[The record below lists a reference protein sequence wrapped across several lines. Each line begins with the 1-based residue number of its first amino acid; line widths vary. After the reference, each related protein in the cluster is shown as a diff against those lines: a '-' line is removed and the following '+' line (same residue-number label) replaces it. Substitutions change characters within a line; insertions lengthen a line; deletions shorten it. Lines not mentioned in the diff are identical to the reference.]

1 MIKRTLGKFAALAAV
16 FTAAVGFAAPA
27 FAQADFPN
35 QPIKWI
41 VPYPPGGGTDIFART
56 LADSM
61 KNTLGQ
67 QLIIDNRPGASTNIA
82 AEYVTK
88 SKADGYTIMSGDN
101 AAMAFNEHLF
111 KKLPYSPAKDFTYI
125 GAIGRW
131 PLVLVVHPSVPAKTV
146 KEFLDYVAANP
157 GKVDYASPG
166 NGSPHHMG
174 MEIFKQ
180 RTGAKLTHI
189 PYKGAAPALQ
199 DLVGGQ
205 VPSMFLDL
213 ASGLGLMK
221 AGKVRMLAIAAP
233 NRAAIFPDVP
243 TMAEAGIKDM
253 EAYAFQGLLGPA
265 GLPPA
270 VVTKL
275 NAALNAALKDPAVVG
290 KFNDFGTEITGGT
303 PEAFLKYARS
313 EATRWGPVIKNS
325 GIQLD

>member
-1 MIKRTLGKFAALAAV
+1 MKHLIATLGATLAALV
-16 FTAAVGFAAPA
+16 TCSAPA
-27 FAQADFPN
+27 LAQADYPN
-35 QPIKWI
+35 QPIKWV
-41 VPYPPGGGTDIFART
+41 VPYPAGGGTDIFART

-61 KNTLGQ
+61 KTTLGQ
-67 QLIIDNRPGASTNIA
+67 QLIIDNKPGASTNIG
-82 AEYVTK
+82 AEYTAH
-88 SKADGYTIMSGDN
+88 SKPDGYTIMSGDN
-101 AAMAFNEHLF
+101 ASMAFNEHLF
-111 KKLPYSPAKDFTYI
+111 KKLPYNPSKDFTYI
-125 GAIGRW
+125 GSIGRW
-131 PLVLVVHPSVPAKTV
+131 PLVLVVNPNVPVKTV
-146 KEFLDYVAANP
+146 KEFIDYVNANP

-180 RTGAKLTHI
+180 RTGIKVQHI

-205 VPSMFLDL
+205 VPAMFLDL

-233 NRAAIFPDVP
+233 KRAAIFPDVP
-243 TMAEAGIKDM
+243 TMAEAGVKDM

-270 VVTKL
+270 IVTKL
-275 NAALNAALKDPAVVG
+275 NTALNAALKDPVVVG
-290 KFNDFGTEITGGT
+290 KFNDFGTEIQGGT
-303 PEAFLKYARS
+303 PEAFFQYARG
-313 EATRWGPVIKNS
+313 EANRWGPVIKTS

>member
-1 MIKRTLGKFAALAAV
+1 MKRILTALALAAAALAPAV
-16 FTAAVGFAAPA
+16 AH
-27 FAQADFPN
+27 AQADYPN

-67 QLIIDNRPGASTNIA
+67 PIIVDNRPGASTNIG
-82 AEYVTK
+82 AEATVRAP
-88 SKADGYTIMSGDN
+88 ADGYTIMSGDN

-111 KKLPYSPAKDFTYI
+111 AKLPYNPAKDFTYI

-131 PLVLVVHPSVPAKTV
+131 PLVLVVHPSVPVKTV
-146 KEFLDYVAANP
+146 SEFIAYAKANP
-157 GKVDYASPG
+157 GKLDYASPG

-180 RTGAKLTHI
+180 RTGINVTHI
-189 PYKGAAPALQ
+189 PYKGAAPALG

-213 ASGLGLMK
+213 ASGLQLMK

-233 NRAAIFPDVP
+233 KRASVFPDVP
-243 TMAEAGIKDM
+243 TMAEAGVKDM

-265 GLPPA
+265 NLPPA

-275 NAALNAALKDPAVVG
+275 NTALNAALKDPAVVA
-290 KFNDFGTEITGGT
+290 KFNDYGTEIQGGT
-303 PEAFLKYARS
+303 PDFFQKYARG
-313 EATRWGPVIKNS
+313 EAMRWGPVIKQS
-325 GIQLD
+325 GIKLD

>member
-1 MIKRTLGKFAALAAV
+1 MNRIFAAL
-16 FTAAVGFAAPA
+16 FAATLELASSPL
-27 FAQADFPN
+27 FAQGDYPN

-41 VPYPPGGGTDIFART
+41 VPYPAGGGTDIFART

-67 QLIIDNRPGASTNIA
+67 QLIIDNKPGASTNIA
-82 AEYVTK
+82 GEYVAH
-88 SKADGYTIMSGDN
+88 SKPDGYTIMSGDN

-111 KKLPYSPAKDFTYI
+111 KKLPYNPAKDFTYI

-131 PLVLVVHPSVPAKTV
+131 PLVLVVNPNVPVKTV
-146 KEFLDYVAANP
+146 AEFIAYVKANP

-180 RTGAKLTHI
+180 RTGISITHI
-189 PYKGAAPALQ
+189 PYKGAAPAMQ

-205 VPSMFLDL
+205 VPCMFLDL

-233 NRAAIFPDVP
+233 TRAAIFPDVP
-243 TMAEAGIKDM
+243 TMAEAGVKDM

-265 GLPPA
+265 GMPMDIVA
-270 VVTKL
+270 KL
-275 NAALNAALKDPAVVG
+275 NAALNSALKDPIVVA
-290 KFNDFGTEITGGT
+290 KFADFGSEITPGT
-303 PEAFLKYARS
+303 PAAFFKYARGES
-313 EATRWGPVIKNS
+313 LRWGKVIKIT

>member
-1 MIKRTLGKFAALAAV
+1 MKHLIATLGAALAALI
-16 FTAAVGFAAPA
+16 TCSAPVR
-27 FAQADFPN
+27 AQQDYPN
-35 QPIKWI
+35 QPIKWV
-41 VPYPPGGGTDIFART
+41 VPYPAGGGTDIFART

-61 KNTLGQ
+61 KTTLGQ
-67 QLIIDNRPGASTNIA
+67 QLIVDNKPGASTNIG
-82 AEYVTK
+82 AEYTAH
-88 SKADGYTIMSGDN
+88 SKPDGYTIMSGDN

-111 KKLPYSPAKDFTYI
+111 KKLPYNPSKDFTYI
-125 GAIGRW
+125 GSIGRW
-131 PLVLVVHPSVPAKTV
+131 PLVLVVNPNVPVKTV
-146 KEFLDYVAANP
+146 KEFIDYVNANP

-180 RTGAKLTHI
+180 RTGIKVQHI

-205 VPSMFLDL
+205 VPAMFLDM

-233 NRAAIFPDVP
+233 KRAAIFPDVP
-243 TMAEAGIKDM
+243 TMAEAGVKDM

-270 VVTKL
+270 IVTKL
-275 NAALNAALKDPAVVG
+275 NTALNAALKDPVVVG
-290 KFNDFGTEITGGT
+290 KFNDFGTEIQGGT
-303 PEAFLKYARS
+303 PDAFFKYARG
-313 EATRWGPVIKNS
+313 EAGRWGPVIKNS

>member
-1 MIKRTLGKFAALAAV
+1 MKRLLALLCGALAALAV
-16 FTAAVGFAAPA
+16 LVAAPA
-27 FAQADFPN
+27 LAQDYPN

-41 VPYPPGGGTDIFART
+41 VPYPAGGGTDIFART

-67 QLIIDNRPGASTNIA
+67 QLIIDNRPGASTNIG
-82 AEYVTK
+82 AEYVAHAP
-88 SKADGYTIMSGDN
+88 ADGYTIMSGDN

-111 KKLPYSPAKDFTYI
+111 KKLPYNPAKDFTYI

-131 PLVLVVHPSVPAKTV
+131 PLVLVVNPNVPVKTV
-146 KEFLDYVAANP
+146 SEFLAYVKANP

-180 RTGAKLTHI
+180 RTGASITHI

-205 VPSMFLDL
+205 VPCMFLDM

-233 NRAAIFPDVP
+233 KRAAAFPDVP
-243 TMAEAGIKDM
+243 TMLEAGIKDM

-265 GLPPA
+265 NLPKP
-270 VVTKL
+270 VVDKL
-275 NAALNAALKDPAVVG
+275 NAALNAALKDPVVVG
-290 KFNDFGTEITGGT
+290 KFNDFGSEIMGGT
-303 PEAFLKYARS
+303 PDAFFKYARG
-313 EATRWGPVIKNS
+313 EANRWGPVIKTS

>member
-1 MIKRTLGKFAALAAV
+1 MKRLFNGIALAAA
-16 FTAAVGFAAPA
+16 TLAAIAAVPA
-27 FAQADFPN
+27 YAQADYPN

-41 VPYPPGGGTDIFART
+41 VPYPAGGGTDIFART

-61 KNTLGQ
+61 KNTLNQ
-67 QLIIDNRPGASTNIA
+67 PLLIDNKPGASTNIG
-82 AEYVTK
+82 AEYVTQ
-88 SKADGYTIMSGDN
+88 SKPDGYTIMSGDN
-101 AAMAFNEHLF
+101 ASMAFNEHLF
-111 KKLPYSPAKDFTYI
+111 KKLPYNPAKDFTYI

-131 PLVLVVHPSVPAKTV
+131 PLVLVVNPAMPVKTV
-146 KEFLDYVAANP
+146 KEFIAYVNANP

-180 RTGAKLTHI
+180 RTGLKLTHI

-205 VPSMFLDL
+205 VPCMFLDL
-213 ASGLGLMK
+213 ATGLGLMK

-233 NRAAIFPDVP
+233 KRVAIFPDVP
-243 TMAEAGIKDM
+243 TMAEAGVSDM

-270 VVTKL
+270 VVGKL
-275 NAALNAALKDPAVVG
+275 NTALNTALKDPVVVA
-290 KFNDFGTEITGGT
+290 KFTDFGTEITGGT
-303 PEAFLKYARS
+303 PDAFFKYARS
-313 EATRWGPVIKNS
+313 EAERWGKVIKLT